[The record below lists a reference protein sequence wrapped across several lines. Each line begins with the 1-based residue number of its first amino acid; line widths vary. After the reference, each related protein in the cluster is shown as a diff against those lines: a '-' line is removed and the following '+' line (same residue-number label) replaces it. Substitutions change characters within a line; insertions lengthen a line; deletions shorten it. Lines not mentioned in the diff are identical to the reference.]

1 MPAWEWLWTFM
12 VWGFYVLAWIGALIL
27 LFAFAIGI
35 ARGIRNWFPK
45 REPKPRKVQGQH
57 IQR

>member
-1 MPAWEWLWTFM
+1 M

-35 ARGIRNWFPK
+35 ARGVRNWFPK